1 MRVDT
6 VHNQGAILL
15 GSSQKLEEHSSDFSL
30 GIDPLGIDHESQN
43 EQFPFLK
50 ISSLSFIVNGK

>member
-1 MRVDT
+1 M
-6 VHNQGAILL
+6 I
-15 GSSQKLEEHSSDFSL
+15 FSL
-30 GIDPLGIDHESQN
+30 GIDSLGIDHESQN

>member
-1 MRVDT
+1 M
-6 VHNQGAILL
+6 HNQGAILL
-15 GSSQKLEEHSSDFSL
+15 GSSQKLEEHSSDFSLGIDSL